1 MYNQNDNLN
10 QNINNNNNN
19 NQNYNIYINELNES
33 EQIQKPFRPPP
44 LNLNIIDV
52 NLNQNNNYVND
63 NNLLNTLNQQ
73 QTQQQFQPQSQN
85 PERFSQMFNNEVLK
99 KKQLQDP
106 NLLRMKK
113 LRDEQQ
119 QQVINQLNTMN
130 NSLNSNN

>member
-1 MYNQNDNLN
+1 MKGQGT
-10 QNINNNNNN
+10 
-19 NQNYNIYINELNES
+19 
-33 EQIQKPFRPPP
+33 
-44 LNLNIIDV
+44 IIDV

-63 NNLLNTLNQQ
+63 NNLLNKLNQQ

-130 NSLNSNN
+130 NNLNSNNN